1 MTDRYNDA
9 TSERAYMY
17 PMRQTGLSQPP
28 NATLTRSTFGDYGNI
43 HQGDHIINI
52 EQLRN
57 ITNNYTYLPT
67 QIGIQPTFDP
77 HQDRPRTP
85 CWTVPFGRNKDFVGR
100 ESILNQLLKMIPP
113 NADGDDCQQTVISG
127 LGGVGKTQ
135 IALEA
140 AFRVRARCP
149 DCHVFWVPAINTT
162 TFENA
167 YREIGREL
175 NIQTVE
181 NDKADIKLLIKAALS
196 QISESWLLIIDN
208 ADDTTLFGETSE
220 VTSLRGYLP
229 FNLKGSILF
238 TTRNVEVSRKLGI
251 RKDNIV
257 HLTGMSQ
264 SEAINMLQK
273 GLDPHQMSDAQSLES
288 LLEFLANLPLAIKQA
303 SAYMIKTGIAI
314 SQYLEYCRSSDEAL
328 IELLSENFDD
338 RARYETTQNP
348 VATTWLIS
356 FRTILR
362 DKPLAADYL
371 RFMAF
376 LAEKDIPKR
385 LLPPAS
391 NKLCV
396 YDAIGTLKAYGFI
409 SERECGD
416 AYDMHSLVRLVMQNW
431 MRENEG
437 ELQTHITK
445 VMQRFDEEVPVPLF
459 SNKDEW
465 AKYLPHMTTALK
477 FQDHMSDQIL
487 KSSILLKALY
497 GLFIL
502 GKYSDAKEMNQR
514 ALDLHIKVLGD
525 EHPSTL
531 EIMDMSL
538 AIAACED
545 QPAEIVQIS
554 KRVLE
559 LRRNILGTEH
569 PHTLESMRKLSVAF
583 YKQHHY
589 EKAVEMSRQA
599 LDLHI
604 KVLGAEHLKTLETM
618 STLSLALTGQGY
630 DEEAEQISRQALDS
644 LIETQAF
651 GHPVTLACMS
661 ALSLALFSQS
671 RYEECVQIGQQIL
684 DFCIKVLGAEHP
696 NTFISRDFLSMI
708 LREQGRHK
716 GEDDERIL
724 EKPRAVEPESNIR
737 SHVHPVAVFLSCSG
751 VLIFFVPEYASMYLG
766 RYLFGIPA

>member
-1 MTDRYNDA
+1 MADGYENA
-9 TSERAYMY
+9 TSHRANMY
-17 PMRQTGLSQPP
+17 PMRKTGRSQPSST
-28 NATLTRSTFGDYGNI
+28 TLTWSTLGDHGNI
-43 HQGDHIINI
+43 HQGDQNINI
-52 EQLRN
+52 EQVRN
-57 ITNNYTYLPT
+57 ITNNYACPPP
-67 QIGIQPTFDP
+67 QIGNHPTFDP
-77 HQDRPRTP
+77 HQGQSRKP

-100 ESILNQLLKMIPP
+100 ESILKQLLDMIPP
-113 NADGDDCQQTVISG
+113 NADEDDCQQTVISG

-140 AFRVRARCP
+140 AFR
-149 DCHVFWVPAINTT
+149 
-162 TFENA
+162 NA

-175 NIQTVE
+175 NIQINE
-181 NDKADIKLLIKAALS
+181 NDKADIKLLVKAALS
-196 QISESWLLIIDN
+196 QISDSWLLIIDN
-208 ADDTTLFGETSE
+208 ADDATLFEETSE

-238 TTRNVEVSRKLGI
+238 TTRNVEVSQKLAI
-251 RKDNIV
+251 RKNNIV

-264 SEAINMLQK
+264 SEATNMLQRV
-273 GLDPHQMSDAQSLES
+273 LDSHQMSDTQSLES

-328 IELLSENFDD
+328 IELRSENFDD
-338 RARYETTQNP
+338 RARYEATQNP

-376 LAEKDIPKR
+376 LAEKDTPKR
-385 LLPPAS
+385 LLPPS
-391 NKLCV
+391 NKLYV

-409 SERECGD
+409 SEREGGD
-416 AYDMHSLVRLVMQNW
+416 AYDMHRLVRLVMQNW
-431 MRENEG
+431 MRENKG

-445 VMQRFDEEVPVPLF
+445 VMQRFDAEVPVPLF
-459 SNKDEW
+459 SNKDKW
-465 AKYLPHMTTALK
+465 ARYLPHMTMALK

-487 KSSILLKALY
+487 KSSILCKAAN
-497 GLFIL
+497 GPFIL
-502 GKYSDAKEMNQR
+502 GKYRDAKEMNER

-545 QPAEIVQIS
+545 QPAEIEQIS

-559 LRRNILGTEH
+559 LRRKILGTEH

-583 YKQHHY
+583 YKQQHY
-589 EKAVEMSRQA
+589 EEAAEMSRQA

-618 STLSLALTGQGY
+618 STLSLALSGRGY

-644 LIETQAF
+644 LIKTQAF
-651 GHPVTLACMS
+651 EQPVTLACMA
-661 ALSLALFSQS
+661 ALSLALF
-671 RYEECVQIGQQIL
+671 
-684 DFCIKVLGAEHP
+684 
-696 NTFISRDFLSMI
+696 
-708 LREQGRHK
+708 HK
-716 GEDDERIL
+716 
-724 EKPRAVEPESNIR
+724 ATMR
-737 SHVHPVAVFLSCSG
+737 SV
-751 VLIFFVPEYASMYLG
+751 
-766 RYLFGIPA
+766 RR

>member
-1 MTDRYNDA
+1 MAGGYNDA
-9 TSERAYMY
+9 TGERAYIY
-17 PMRQTGLSQPP
+17 PMRETGRSQPSS
-28 NATLTRSTFGDYGNI
+28 ATLTGSTLGDYGNI

-52 EQLRN
+52 DQLRS
-57 ITNNYTYLPT
+57 ITNNYAYLPPL
-67 QIGIQPTFDP
+67 IGSHPTFDS
-77 HQDRPRTP
+77 HQDQPRTL

-100 ESILNQLLKMIPP
+100 ELILYQLLKMIPP
-113 NADGDDCQQTVISG
+113 NADEDDCQQTVISG
-127 LGGVGKTQ
+127 LGGIGKTQ

-175 NIQTVE
+175 NIQIVE
-181 NDKADIKLLIKAALS
+181 NDKADIKLLVKAALS
-196 QISESWLLIIDN
+196 QISDSWLLIIDN
-208 ADDTTLFGETSE
+208 ADDATLFGETSE

-238 TTRNVEVSRKLGI
+238 TTRNVEVSQKLDI
-251 RKDNIV
+251 RKDNII

-264 SEAINMLQK
+264 AEATNMLQK

-303 SAYMIKTGIAI
+303 SAYMIKTEIAI

-328 IELLSENFDD
+328 IRLLSKNFDD
-338 RARYETTQNP
+338 RTRYETIQNP
-348 VATTWLIS
+348 IATTWMIS
-356 FRTILR
+356 FEAISR
-362 DKPLAADYL
+362 DNPLAAKYL
-371 RFMAF
+371 RFMSF
-376 LAEKDIPKR
+376 LAEKDIPKD

-391 NKLCV
+391 DQSDT
-396 YDAIGTLKAYGFI
+396 YEAISTLKAYGFI
-409 SERECGD
+409 SEQESGD
-416 AYDMHSLVRLVMQNW
+416 AYDMHRLVRLVMQNW
-431 MRENEG
+431 MRENKG

-445 VMQRFDEEVPVPLF
+445 VMQRFDAEVPVPLF
-459 SNKDEW
+459 SNKDKW
-465 AKYLPHMTTALK
+465 VKYLPHMTMALK
-477 FQDHMSDQIL
+477 FQDYMSDQIL

-538 AIAACED
+538 AIAACD
-545 QPAEIVQIS
+545 HQSAEIEQI
-554 KRVLE
+554 K
-559 LRRNILGTEH
+559 
-569 PHTLESMRKLSVAF
+569 
-583 YKQHHY
+583 
-589 EKAVEMSRQA
+589 
-599 LDLHI
+599 
-604 KVLGAEHLKTLETM
+604 TM

-671 RYEECVQIGQQIL
+671 RYEECVQIGQQQR
-684 DFCIKVLGAEHP
+684 F
-696 NTFISRDFLSMI
+696 
-708 LREQGRHK
+708 
-716 GEDDERIL
+716 
-724 EKPRAVEPESNIR
+724 
-737 SHVHPVAVFLSCSG
+737 PVNDSS
-751 VLIFFVPEYASMYLG
+751 
-766 RYLFGIPA
+766 